1 MRKRR
6 KERWYERKGQ
16 FGYPVLKKIL
26 EMQCVPATLK
36 CSDTD
41 KESEKAT
48 DEQIKS
54 KSSPRDLRGV

>member
-1 MRKRR
+1 
-6 KERWYERKGQ
+6 
-16 FGYPVLKKIL
+16 
-26 EMQCVPATLK
+26 MQCVPATLK
-36 CSDTD
+36 WSDTD